1 MPNLRQQI
9 TSYLTKVAVI
19 VMALLLGLFVFFQI
33 RREQETIRRSAEE
46 LFYQIEQILRENRRE
61 LESVQEQYRESTLH
75 RAETIAEILGDK
87 PADKWG
93 VEELSRI
100 AAMVE
105 VDEIHLFDK
114 NGVIVAGTVPEYYG
128 YSFDDGEQI
137 GFFKPLLT
145 DKSLRLAQ
153 EITPNTAVSM
163 PMQYSALWNKSGS
176 FIVQVGMYP
185 ANVLKVTEKNELS
198 YIFSLLR
205 ANNGVD
211 LYAADP
217 RTGEIRGATGKDKI
231 GKTLDEIGISL
242 KIAESDHDG
251 FRAVVD
257 GVSSYCFFTELD
269 RSLIGYVESHETAHH
284 SIAANTGMMAA
295 GLLLVACLMVL
306 SVTYYMDKYVIQGVR
321 RVNEALKQ
329 ITRGDLETDVDIRS
343 SLEFSELSDHIN
355 AMVKSL
361 LSSTRKISFILNQTD
376 LNIGVYEYSENMDRV
391 RYTEHVPQI
400 LAFATPQNAQY
411 GLGREAFRAIVD
423 SLRSNPVEG
432 EEGIYSLRAGDSTR
446 YIRLEE
452 ISEGSETTGIVMDE
466 TEEVRRRQEIEKQRD
481 LDPLTGI
488 LNRRGLDSALSELFR
503 DPDKVRHS
511 AIVMVDADGLK
522 TINDSC
528 GHFNGDLY
536 IRGVVDA
543 LSHYGRTLEGKYLLS
558 RNGGDEFVMFL
569 YDYPDDDTLLRDIH
583 AIRQYQDRETVAMS
597 GGTAVR
603 LHFSVGYSMR
613 KDEETYYGELF
624 RKADERM
631 YENKRRRK
639 AEAGQHEYYETLIR

>member
-19 VMALLLGLFVFFQI
+19 VMAVLLGLFVFFQI
-33 RREQETIRRSAEE
+33 RSEHETVLRDAKA
-46 LFYQIEQILRENRRE
+46 LFFQIEQILKENRQE

-75 RAETIAEILGDK
+75 RAETIAEILGNEPETMWDI
-87 PADKWG
+87 D
-93 VEELSRI
+93 ELSRI

-105 VDEIHLFDK
+105 VDEIHLFNRD
-114 NGVIVAGTVPEYYG
+114 GVIVAGTVPEYYG
-128 YSFDDGEQI
+128 YSFNDGEQI
-137 GFFKPLLT
+137 GFFRPLLR
-145 DKSLRLAQ
+145 DKSLRLVQ
-153 EITPNTAVSM
+153 DITPNTAVSM
-163 PMQYSALWNKSGS
+163 PMQYSALWSKSGR

-185 ANVLKVTEKNELS
+185 ANVLKVTQKNELS

-205 ANNGVD
+205 ANVGVQ
-211 LYAADP
+211 LYACD
-217 RTGEIRGATGKDKI
+217 RESGLVRGATDKDAV
-231 GKTLDEIGISL
+231 GKTLAELGIDPDTAL
-242 KIAESDHDG
+242 TNENG
-251 FRAVVD
+251 FHAVVNGENSFCSFSVLD
-257 GVSSYCFFTELD
+257 GALV
-269 RSLIGYVESHETAHH
+269 GYVASESAARR
-284 SIAANTGMMAA
+284 SILRNTGMMAA
-295 GLLLVACLMVL
+295 GLLLVTCLMVL

-343 SLEFSELSDHIN
+343 NLEFSELSDHIN

-432 EEGIYSLRAGDSTR
+432 EEGIYSLRTGDSTR

-452 ISEGSETTGIVMDE
+452 ISEGSETTGIVVDE

-488 LNRRGLDSALSELFR
+488 LNRRGLDSALAELFR

-511 AIVMVDADGLK
+511 AIIMVDADGLK

-543 LSHYGRTLEGKYLLS
+543 LSRYGQTLQGKHLLS

-597 GGTAVR
+597 GGTAAR
-603 LHFSVGYSMR
+603 LHFSVGYSLR

>member
-33 RREQETIRRSAEE
+33 RREQETIRRDAEE

-87 PADKWG
+87 PADKWD
-93 VEELSRI
+93 VEELRRI

-114 NGVIVAGTVPEYYG
+114 NGVIVASTVPEYYG

-153 EITPNTAVSM
+153 DITPNTAVSM

-329 ITRGDLETDVDIRS
+329 ITRGDLETSVDIRS

-400 LAFATPQNAQY
+400 LAFATPQNAQH

-432 EEGIYSLRAGDSTR
+432 EEGIYSLRTGDSTR

-543 LSHYGRTLEGKYLLS
+543 LSHYGQTLQGEYLLS

-597 GGTAVR
+597 GGTAAR